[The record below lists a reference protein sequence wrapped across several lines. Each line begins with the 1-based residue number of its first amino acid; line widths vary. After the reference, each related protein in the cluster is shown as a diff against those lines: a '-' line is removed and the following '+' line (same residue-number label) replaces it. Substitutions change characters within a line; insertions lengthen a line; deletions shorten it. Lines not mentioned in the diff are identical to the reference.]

1 MESFRHET
9 LGPMDDEERWLKFFP
24 RKEFKMLIAGG
35 GTALVMMKVLPQ
47 NGLFIFL
54 EILVILFTL
63 WRVCMGMITRSPSKY
78 LYGGGV
84 TLYELL
90 VRKVKRKPRLYV
102 LGIKEE
108 I

>member
-1 MESFRHET
+1 MEGFRHET

-35 GTALVMMKVLPQ
+35 GTGLAMMRILPQ
-47 NGLFIFL
+47 NGFFILL
-54 EILVILFTL
+54 EIVVVLFTL
-63 WRVCMGMITRSPSKY
+63 WRVCMGMITKSPSKY
-78 LYGGGV
+78 LNGGGV
-84 TLYELL
+84 TRYELL
-90 VRKVKRKPRLYV
+90 IRKLKRKPALYV